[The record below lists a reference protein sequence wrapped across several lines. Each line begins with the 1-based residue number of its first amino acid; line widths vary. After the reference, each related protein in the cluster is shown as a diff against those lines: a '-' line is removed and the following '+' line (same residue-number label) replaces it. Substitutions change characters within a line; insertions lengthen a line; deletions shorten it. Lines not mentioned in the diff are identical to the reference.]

1 MKQDFKVGMYKHKL
15 LGKVEITDTCLE
27 LMKKNISSDSA
38 FATGRKL
45 KLQKRYLI
53 IGGIE
58 NVLY

>member
-38 FATGRKL
+38 FVIYNGKETEVTKALLDYWRD
-45 KLQKRYLI
+45 
-53 IGGIE
+53 
-58 NVLY
+58 